1 MEMQDNEFDDLF
13 RSKLEGFEAEP
24 SANVWAGIDAELN
37 GKRPKKILM
46 PFLSAAASIIVLVGA
61 GLFFIPQKQPVNNY
75 HTIKKG
81 GAKSAQPV
89 IAVAPKKNNLN
100 ATALKPKPVA
110 GHHTTTASA
119 GNIAGLIPAKALN
132 SIPAKNAP
140 EIIEQNTQAKT
151 DDQLVIVSTPQKLND
166 LNKAVV
172 PDDSTPLAVKQTA
185 DISATFIP
193 KPVALTAQVPVI
205 NNSVTAPVRAN
216 HKIHNLGGLLNAV
229 VAKVD
234 KRNDKIIVFG
244 EGDDDD
250 SNVTGVNLGIIK
262 IKKGE

>member
-13 RSKLEGFEAEP
+13 RSKLDGFEAAP

-37 GKRPKKILM
+37 SKKRKKILM
-46 PFLSAAASIIVLVGA
+46 PFLSIAASIIVLVGA

-75 HTIKKG
+75 HTVKKG
-81 GAKSAQPV
+81 GTKATQPV
-89 IAVAPKKNNLN
+89 IAMAPGKNDPN
-100 ATALKPKPVA
+100 ASTLKPKPEA
-110 GHHTTTASA
+110 GRHITPASA
-119 GNIAGLIPAKALN
+119 GSIARLIPAKALN
-132 SIPAKNAP
+132 SIPVKNTP

-151 DDQLVIVSTPQKLND
+151 DEQLAIVSTPQELND
-166 LNKAVV
+166 SNKAVV
-172 PDDSTPLAVKQTA
+172 PDDSTPLAIKQTA
-185 DISATFIP
+185 DIPATFVP

-205 NNSVTAPVRAN
+205 NNQDTAPVKAN
-216 HKIHNLGGLLNAV
+216 HKIHNLAGLLNAV

-234 KRNDKIIVFG
+234 KRDDKIIVFG
-244 EGDDDD
+244 ESDDDE